1 MREDGMVLTVVVV
14 VLSSRGRWLTQGSV
28 HMDDVSDCISRL
40 LSNNPGITRLAVSTV
55 SHPFGVS
62 TRVSL

>member
-14 VLSSRGRWLTQGSV
+14 VPSSHGQWLTQGSA
-28 HMDDVSDCISRL
+28 HMDNVSDYISQL
-40 LSNNPGITRLAVSTV
+40 LSNNSGITQLAVSTV